1 MDGYDPSRI
10 LYLPG
15 RRLYGYWMLLENI
28 PGVLA
33 KVTNVF
39 AKKGVNLVKVL
50 VTSVEEGADSL
61 FYCDFTDVD
70 VKPEKLAE
78 DFRRLKEVRDIKHIE
93 PVIPG
98 LLIDNIHFPI
108 MISKGRYVLC
118 GEDGFR
124 GFVKGVRDEF
134 GSAGEALLYYAG
146 LDVGEGMWKGMDYYT
161 TVVKDKIEIFKRL
174 FMNTGYG
181 KMDIDIN
188 IIGEEADVIVYDSIE
203 CSQGIGSENPYSHY
217 IRGIIAGVF
226 KNIFG
231 GEVDVKEM
239 KCIAVGDEYCE
250 FKVVKR

>member
-1 MDGYDPSRI
+1 MRGYDPSRV

-15 RRLYGYWMLLENI
+15 RRLYGYWMILENV
-28 PGVLA
+28 PGTLA

-39 AKKGVNLVKVL
+39 ADEGVNIVKVL

-78 DFRRLKEVRDIKHIE
+78 DFRRMKVVKDIKLIE
-93 PVIPG
+93 PIIPG

-108 MISKGRYVLC
+108 MISKGRYVINR
-118 GEDGFR
+118 EDCLRSFI
-124 GFVKGVRDEF
+124 KGMRSEF
-134 GSAGEALLYYAG
+134 GSAGEALLYRIG
-146 LDVGEGMWKGMDYYT
+146 LDMGKGMWQGLDYYT
-161 TVVKDKIEIFKRL
+161 TDAEEKLEIFKQL

-181 KMDIDIN
+181 KMDMEIDI
-188 IIGEEADVIVYDSIE
+188 IGKEADVIVYDSIE
-203 CSQGIGSENPYSHY
+203 CRQGIGSENPYSHY

-250 FKVVKR
+250 FRVEKK